1 MQRENTKTEIILKI
15 YNRLHMRP
23 LTVRSLKEWLEKDNI
38 FCSERSLYRY
48 LDELTTF
55 VSILG
60 EEIEIER
67 GTNNQKKWILRHSS
81 ASKQLTPSDISDLY
95 LFYNFIPSSI
105 KQPLKL
111 AMEKIEKVLHE
122 QTSKNNLEF
131 NTNATQSHFY
141 NTNFHETIYNNAEY
155 EFLAPILK
163 AIENRKQ
170 ILVKGI
176 KFDNTG
182 LPNNI
187 DFSKPLNPVKILF
200 HRGTLHICFYS
211 EPKEELII
219 LALEQLQD
227 FEVLDSNFVKR
238 NIENH
243 LQHLLNN
250 RFGVTHNIDA
260 KIYTIE
266 IEFTE
271 ETGNFV
277 NKHHWHPTQQFT
289 QLETGNW
296 LMEMKCGINRE
307 LVGWLMMWMS
317 NARVIKP
324 NKLKELVADKL
335 ENMLSY
341 YKENKALSFNNT
353 FRNTV

>member
-1 MQRENTKTEIILKI
+1 MADNTKTAIILKI

-67 GTNNQKKWILRHSS
+67 GNNNQKRWILRHSS
-81 ASKQLTPSDISDLY
+81 ASKQLNPSDISALY

-105 KQPLKL
+105 KQPQKR
-111 AMEKIEKVLHE
+111 AMGKIEKVLHE
-122 QTSKNNLEF
+122 QFSKNNLGI
-131 NTNATQSHFY
+131 NINSTQSHFY
-141 NTNFHETIYNNAEY
+141 NTNFHETMYSSAEH
-155 EFLAPILK
+155 EALNPILK
-163 AIENRKQ
+163 AIEYRKQ
-170 ILVKGI
+170 ILINSI

-182 LPNNI
+182 LPQNI
-187 DFSKPLNPVKILF
+187 DFSKPINPVKILF

-211 EPKEELII
+211 EQQKELII

-227 FEVLDSNFVKR
+227 FEVLDSSFTNS
-238 NIENH
+238 NIEKP
-243 LQHLLNN
+243 LEDLLNN

-260 KIYTIE
+260 EVYVIE
-266 IEFTE
+266 IEFSE

-277 NKHHWHPTQQFT
+277 SKHHWHNSQEFT
-289 QLETGNW
+289 QLKTGNW
-296 LMEMKCGINRE
+296 LMKMQCGINRE

-324 NKLKELVADKL
+324 NKLKELLTEKL
-335 ENMLSY
+335 ENTLSY
-341 YKENKALSFNNT
+341 YKKDKPLTFNNT
-353 FRNTV
+353 LRNTV

>member
-1 MQRENTKTEIILKI
+1 
-15 YNRLHMRP
+15 MRP

-48 LDELTTF
+48 LDELTNF

-67 GTNNQKKWILRHSS
+67 GTNNQKRWILRHTS
-81 ASKQLTPSDISDLY
+81 ASKKLNPSDISGLY

-105 KQPLKL
+105 QQPQKRV
-111 AMEKIEKVLHE
+111 MEKIEKVLHE
-122 QTSKNNLEF
+122 QFSKNNLGI
-131 NTNATQSHFY
+131 NINATQTHFY
-141 NTNFHETIYNNAEY
+141 NTNFHETKYSSAEH
-155 EFLAPILK
+155 ETLEPILV

-170 ILVKGI
+170 ILVKTI
-176 KFDNTG
+176 RFDNTG
-182 LPNNI
+182 LPKNI
-187 DFSKPLNPVKILF
+187 DFSKPINPVKVLF

-211 EPKEELII
+211 ETIDDIII
-219 LALEQLQD
+219 LALEQLQG
-227 FEVLDSNFVKR
+227 FEVLDSSFTKR
-238 NIENH
+238 NIEKP
-243 LQHLLNN
+243 LAHLLNN
-250 RFGVTHNIDA
+250 RFGVTYNIDA
-260 KIYTIE
+260 EVYAIE
-266 IEFTE
+266 IEFSE

-277 NKHHWHPTQQFT
+277 SKHTWHNTQKFI

-296 LMEMKCGINRE
+296 LMKIQCGINRE

-324 NKLKELVADKL
+324 NKLKELLTEKL
-335 ENMLSY
+335 ENTLSY
-341 YKENKALSFNNT
+341 YKENKPLTFNNT